1 MTVTPS
7 NLWSVLQG
15 FNVMACLTLLNLII
29 DTVNEGYPL
38 GAVLNLHV
46 ECSAIDGRPLMPPH
60 TFTVVDL
67 TFSTCL
73 GLPTASTVVGAI
85 RSLMTFTINV
95 AQFHLRH
102 RP

>member
-46 ECSAIDGRPLMPPH
+46 ECSAIGGQGSGKSS
-60 TFTVVDL
+60 FNQ
-67 TFSTCL
+67 FS
-73 GLPTASTVVGAI
+73 LPSTLADTKRTRKKQYIKVSVGTSEQTYNI
-85 RSLMTFTINV
+85 
-95 AQFHLRH
+95 
-102 RP
+102 